1 MTQRTEETKNDI
13 YQNKTNKSTNW
24 KIKLKQGATWIKSN
38 ENKTN
43 KYVEKKEEKEKKE
56 RIDM

>member
-1 MTQRTEETKNDI
+1 MTWQTKETQIYI

-24 KIKLKQGATWIKSN
+24 KIKLKQGANWIKSN